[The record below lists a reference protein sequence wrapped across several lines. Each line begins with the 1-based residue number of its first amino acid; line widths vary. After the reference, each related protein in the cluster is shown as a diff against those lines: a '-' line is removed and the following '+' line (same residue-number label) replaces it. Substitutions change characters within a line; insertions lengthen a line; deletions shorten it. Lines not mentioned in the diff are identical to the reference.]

1 MNFTDPEDFRG
12 YFDTLNIIVYL
23 DWDDHDFVDQE
34 DYKDDR
40 WKFCLADIAIT
51 HTILKENKYF
61 QTLYQYYI
69 RFIEPN

>member
-34 DYKDDR
+34 DHKDDGWNFLSSR
-40 WKFCLADIAIT
+40 LW
-51 HTILKENKYF
+51 NNPYN
-61 QTLYQYYI
+61 
-69 RFIEPN
+69 P